1 MKIKKG
7 KRGLELN
14 PGGGGGGDFS
24 KMAVMGGWKILKRNG
39 GEARN
44 GGVLL

>member
-14 PGGGGGGDFS
+14 PGGGGGGVIF
-24 KMAVMGGWKILKRNG
+24 LKNGCNG
-39 GEARN
+39 G
-44 GGVLL
+44 L